1 MGMRYTILGFI
12 AVVAGCA
19 SSNMG
24 ANQAQ
29 LMERASFD
37 LDCPKKEILVTDL
50 GDSARGVRGCGK
62 QASYIETCTGQRG
75 YATTTCTWTLD
86 IAHRRRE
93 SITASKP

>member
-1 MGMRYTILGFI
+1 MKYGILWFI
-12 AVVAGCA
+12 AVGAGCA

-37 LDCPKKEILVTDL
+37 LDCPKKELALTDL

-75 YATTTCTWTLD
+75 YATTTCTWMLD
-86 IAHRRRE
+86 GAHKRRDGISAGR
-93 SITASKP
+93 